1 MQYNIKSEYKKIEV
15 LMKTKSI
22 GRAVVRV
29 LIFLLVTVL
38 LLLIAILGVLWVVLR
53 GPSTTAQELLT
64 RSLKETSAIYWI
76 PEIYLPAERIAE
88 IMDDTE
94 DSFTEEVSTD
104 SSLVTITASR
114 KADESG
120 DQTGEE
126 IAEEDIEVVRIKG
139 ASYSGVMLIVKD
151 PERVIIGTPDS
162 FGGYGLTLEKM
173 LTKYDAIG
181 GINGG
186 SFKDENGTGHGGTPE
201 GIVITDGNLV
211 WDDGTTTTVIG
222 IDNDGILHVGK
233 MSGKKALE
241 RNLKWACSFG
251 PALIVNG
258 EAQSTREI
266 TTSGVNPRSAIGQ
279 RADGA
284 ILLLCIEGRQI
295 SSLGA
300 TYEDLISIF
309 LEHGAVNAANLD
321 GGSST
326 KMIYDG
332 EEMII
337 NSSVIGSRPLPTCF
351 LITR

>member
-1 MQYNIKSEYKKIEV
+1 MN
-15 LMKTKSI
+15 TKRI
-22 GRAVVRV
+22 GRVVGRV

-38 LLLIAILGVLWVVLR
+38 LQLIANLGVLWVVLR
-53 GPSTTAQELLT
+53 GPSVTAQELLT

-76 PEIYLPAERIAE
+76 QELYLTDERIAE

-94 DSFTEEVSTD
+94 DSFTEDVSTD

-114 KADESG
+114 REQAAADSPA
-120 DQTGEE
+120 DNEE
-126 IAEEDIEVVRIKG
+126 TEDIEVVRIKG
-139 ASYSGVMLIVKD
+139 ASYSGVMLVVKD
-151 PERVIIGTPDS
+151 PGRVIIGTPDT

-222 IDNDGILHVGK
+222 IDGDGVLHVGK
-233 MSGKKALE
+233 MTGKKALE

-258 EAQSTREI
+258 EAQTTREI
-266 TTSGVNPRSAIGQ
+266 TTSGVNPRTAIGQ
-279 RADGA
+279 RSDGA

-351 LITR
+351 LVTR